1 MAKTISIEALK
12 VQDISIDTG
21 IRLTGKSL
29 KVYYLTGR
37 DGIRNQVQSR
47 VETSG
52 NLLVSFPSLP
62 VGKYSLIVT
71 DGRMTIYVV
80 TISAIDPIESTVTKE
95 FIDGILTGEVGTH
108 THTES
113 ITALITKAYIEEKL
127 TGEVS
132 SHTHTNAITALVT
145 KAYIEGLLTGQI
157 ASHNHPSST
166 FTYFT

>member
-21 IRLTGKSL
+21 IRLASKSL
-29 KVYYLTGR
+29 KSYYLTGR
-37 DGIRNQVQSR
+37 AGIRNQVQSR

-71 DGRMTIYVV
+71 EGRMTIYAAI
-80 TISAIDPIESTVTKE
+80 ISAINPIESTVTKE
-95 FIDGILTGEVGTH
+95 FIEETLTGEVGTH
-108 THTES
+108 THVEA
-113 ITALITKAYIEEKL
+113 ITALITKAYIEE
-127 TGEVS
+127 
-132 SHTHTNAITALVT
+132 
-145 KAYIEGLLTGQI
+145 LLTGQI